1 MRVLW
6 INPMGTAAFDQA
18 LGEELERVKR
28 PGTEVEVRSLAE
40 GPTRLAYHAYE
51 AEVVPP
57 MLRMIAGA
65 EREGFDAVAIGCFY
79 DTGLRPAREVAQRI
93 AVAAPCES
101 SLHVAGTLGN
111 TFSILG
117 VTRKT
122 IPEMHD
128 NVVRYGFRDRLAS
141 FRVLG
146 MGLDEFHVDPA
157 LTARRLTEDARA
169 AVDQD
174 RAEVLVLGCTIQYG
188 FHTVLQAE
196 VGVPVIDPAVA
207 TLKYA
212 ELLGELAAFGWTTS
226 KVGGYGSPP
235 PEELERFGMR
245 ELLPRPFA
253 AA

>member
-1 MRVLW
+1 LRVLW
-6 INPMGTAAFDQA
+6 INPVGTSTFDDA
-18 LGEELERVKR
+18 LSEELEPVKR
-28 PGTEVEVRSLAE
+28 PETEVEVRSLAE
-40 GPTRLAYHAYE
+40 GPTHLEYHAYE
-51 AEVVPP
+51 AEVVPG
-57 MLRMIAGA
+57 MLRMIASA
-65 EREGFDAVAIGCFY
+65 ERDGFDAVAIGCFC
-79 DTGLRPAREVAQRI
+79 DTGLRPAREIAQRI

-101 SLHVAGTLGN
+101 CLHVAATLGN

-146 MGLDEFHVDPA
+146 MGIDDFHVDPE
-157 LTARRLTEDARA
+157 LTCSRLIADGRA
-169 AVDQD
+169 AVDED

-188 FHTVLQAE
+188 FHTTLQRE
-196 VGVPVIDPAVA
+196 VGVPVVDPVVA

-212 ELLGELAAFGWTTS
+212 ELLGELAALGWTTS
-226 KVGGYGSPP
+226 KVGGYKSAP
-235 PEELERFGMR
+235 PEEVARFGLE